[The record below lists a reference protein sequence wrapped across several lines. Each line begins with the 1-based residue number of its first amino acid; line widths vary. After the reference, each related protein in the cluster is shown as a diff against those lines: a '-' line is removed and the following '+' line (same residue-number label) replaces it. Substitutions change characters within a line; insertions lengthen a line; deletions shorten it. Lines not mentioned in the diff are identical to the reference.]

1 MVQMDTYDERVS
13 EFLKDKGVRRPFF
26 VIAIDEDGVP
36 FAFSDPLREFR
47 KLEDNVPIPCPI
59 INFNDAWWW
68 VYEGSRR
75 ARSKIGGS
83 QYDGG

>member
-1 MVQMDTYDERVS
+1 MSEMPHYDDRVDG
-13 EFLKDKGVRRPFF
+13 FLKESGVRNPFF
-26 VIAIDEDGVP
+26 IIAIDEDGVP
-36 FAFSDPLREFR
+36 YAFSDPGRTFR

-75 ARSKIGGS
+75 SRSKIGGS
-83 QYDGG
+83 NYDGG